1 MRSFSAFVLCL
12 LLCAAACGPEAV
24 PRRPPNIVLIVGD
37 DHGYRDFGFMG
48 SEIAETPNLDRLAAG
63 GVVFPLGYATAS
75 VCRPSLRSLLT
86 GLHPLEFERF
96 EQRRIRQGS
105 EAVPKTPLSEMF
117 QTLPALLAERGYASF
132 QSGKFQEGHFENAG
146 FTHGMTRTTG
156 KAGRKQGIRIARETM
171 DPVYQFIDQH
181 REQPFFL
188 WFAPQLP
195 HLPHNPPERFRK
207 LYSGRDLPWF
217 APGYYASVSWF
228 DESVGHLVDHLAKR
242 GLSDDTVIVYLA
254 DNGWQAPG
262 AGVEYDFVL
271 GGHQGKMSLYE
282 DGFRTPL
289 IFNWPGRI
297 GSPRTD
303 DALISSVDLFPTL
316 LGIAGARLPVDREG
330 RDLRPLL
337 DGEAQEARAELI
349 GTASTLRSDT
359 PDSPMGGSFLRN
371 RRWHYLSYNDGR
383 QALFDLEKD
392 PDERH
397 DIADEHSKLVERFR
411 KRIRTWISERTA
423 AADRNA
429 QSATAF

>member
-1 MRSFSAFVLCL
+1 MKSFSAFVLCL
-12 LLCAAACGPEAV
+12 LLCAVACGPEAV

-86 GLHPLEFERF
+86 GLHPLEFKRF

-195 HLPHNPPERFRK
+195 HHPHHTPPRVRK
-207 LYSGRDLPWF
+207 L
-217 APGYYASVSWF
+217 
-228 DESVGHLVDHLAKR
+228 KR
-242 GLSDDTVIVYLA
+242 GRGLPRFC
-254 DNGWQAPG
+254 PG
-262 AGVEYDFVL
+262 D
-271 GGHQGKMSLYE
+271 
-282 DGFRTPL
+282 
-289 IFNWPGRI
+289 
-297 GSPRTD
+297 
-303 DALISSVDLFPTL
+303 
-316 LGIAGARLPVDREG
+316 
-330 RDLRPLL
+330 
-337 DGEAQEARAELI
+337 
-349 GTASTLRSDT
+349 
-359 PDSPMGGSFLRN
+359 
-371 RRWHYLSYNDGR
+371 
-383 QALFDLEKD
+383 
-392 PDERH
+392 
-397 DIADEHSKLVERFR
+397 
-411 KRIRTWISERTA
+411 
-423 AADRNA
+423 
-429 QSATAF
+429 